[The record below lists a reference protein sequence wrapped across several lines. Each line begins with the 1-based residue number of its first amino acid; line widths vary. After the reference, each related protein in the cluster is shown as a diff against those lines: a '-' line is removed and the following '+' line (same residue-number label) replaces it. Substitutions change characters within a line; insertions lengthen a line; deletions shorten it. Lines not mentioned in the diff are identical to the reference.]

1 LDDIAVLV
9 ADGEAP
15 IVDLDDELALAART
29 DPEAFGLLYR
39 RHRLSVYRYLRS
51 RTPSD
56 DDAIELTAITFERAL
71 VAIPRYRSRG
81 GGVVAWLLRIARNA
95 AIDAGRRTSVIPL
108 DTDLVD
114 RRTAASPEAVA
125 IANEDR
131 RALAQALAALPE
143 AQREAVI
150 LRYAA
155 GLTARQ
161 IGEVLGKSDV
171 ATQKLLGRAL
181 ASIREHYRDDA

>member
-1 LDDIAVLV
+1 MAVLV
-9 ADGEAP
+9 AEGEAP

-51 RTPSD
+51 RSTSD
-56 DDAIELTAITFERAL
+56 DEAIELTAVTFERAL
-71 VAIPRYRSRG
+71 VAMPRYHPRG
-81 GGVVAWLLRIARNA
+81 GGFVAWLLRIARNA
-95 AIDAGRRTSVIPL
+95 AIDAGRRTPVIPL
-108 DTDLVD
+108 DADVVD
-114 RRTAASPEAVA
+114 RRPGASPEAVA
-125 IANEDR
+125 MTNEDR
-131 RALAQALAALPE
+131 RALAEAVAALPE
-143 AQREAVI
+143 PQREAVI

-161 IGEVLGKSDV
+161 IGAVLGKSDV

>member
-1 LDDIAVLV
+1 MAVLT

-15 IVDLDDELALAART
+15 IVELDDELALAART

-71 VAIPRYRSRG
+71 VAMPRYRPRG

-108 DTDLVD
+108 DTDVVD
-114 RRTAASPEAVA
+114 RRTGASPEALVV
-125 IANEDR
+125 ANEER
-131 RALAQALAALPE
+131 RALAEALATLPE
-143 AQREAVI
+143 PQREAVI

-155 GLTARQ
+155 GLRARQ
-161 IGEVLGKSDV
+161 IGEVLGKSDA
-171 ATQKLLGRAL
+171 ATQKLLSRAL
-181 ASIREHYRDDA
+181 ASIREHYRDHA

>member
-9 ADGEAP
+9 AEGEP
-15 IVDLDDELALAART
+15 PVVELDDELALAART

-39 RHRLSVYRYLRS
+39 LHRLSVYRYLRS
-51 RTPSD
+51 RTRSD

-95 AIDAGRRTSVIPL
+95 AIDAGRRTSAIPL
-108 DTDLVD
+108 DTDIVD
-114 RRTAASPEAVA
+114 RRTGASPEAVA

-131 RALAQALAALPE
+131 RALALALAALPE
-143 AQREAVI
+143 PQREAVI

>member
-1 LDDIAVLV
+1 LDELAVLRADAGTPVVGLDD
-9 ADGEAP
+9 D
-15 IVDLDDELALAART
+15 LALAART

-51 RTPSD
+51 RTSSD
-56 DDAIELTAITFERAL
+56 EDAIDLTATTFERAL
-71 VAIPRYRSRG
+71 VAMPRYRPRG

-108 DTDLVD
+108 DTDVVD
-114 RRTAASPEAVA
+114 RRPGASPEGVA
-125 IANEDR
+125 ITNEDR
-131 RALAQALAALPE
+131 EALFRAIAGLPE
-143 AQREAVI
+143 PQREAVI
-150 LRYAA
+150 LRYGS

-181 ASIREHYRDDA
+181 ASIRGHYRDDE

>member
-1 LDDIAVLV
+1 MDELAVLR
-9 ADGEAP
+9 AEGETP
-15 IVDLDDELALAART
+15 IVGLDDELALAART

-51 RTPSD
+51 RTTSD
-56 DDAIELTAITFERAL
+56 DDAIELTATTFERAL
-71 VAIPRYRSRG
+71 VAMPRYRPRG
-81 GGVVAWLLRIARNA
+81 GGVVAWLVRIARNA

-114 RRTAASPEAVA
+114 RRAGASPEAVA
-125 IANEDR
+125 ITNENR
-131 RALAQALAALPE
+131 QALAKALAALPE

-181 ASIREHYRDDA
+181 ATIREHYRDDE

>member
-1 LDDIAVLV
+1 MDELAVLRADAGTPVVGLDD
-9 ADGEAP
+9 D
-15 IVDLDDELALAART
+15 LALAART

-51 RTPSD
+51 RTRSD
-56 DDAIELTAITFERAL
+56 EDAIDLTATTFERAL
-71 VAIPRYRSRG
+71 VAMPRYRPRG

-95 AIDAGRRTSVIPL
+95 AIDAGRRTSVIPI
-108 DTDLVD
+108 DTDVVD
-114 RRTAASPEAVA
+114 RRPAASPEGVA
-125 IANEDR
+125 ITNEDR
-131 RALAQALAALPE
+131 EALSQAIAALPE
-143 AQREAVI
+143 PQREAVI
-150 LRYAA
+150 LRYGA

-181 ASIREHYRDDA
+181 ASIREHYRDDE

>member
-1 LDDIAVLV
+1 LDEIAVLL
-9 ADGEAP
+9 ADREAP
-15 IVDLDDELALAART
+15 VVGLDDELALAART

-51 RTPSD
+51 RTSSD
-56 DDAIELTAITFERAL
+56 DDAIELTATTFERAL
-71 VAIPRYRSRG
+71 VAMPRYRPRG

-108 DTDLVD
+108 DTDVVD
-114 RRTAASPEAVA
+114 HRPEASPEGVA
-125 IANEDR
+125 MTNEDR
-131 RALAQALAALPE
+131 RALAGALAALPE
-143 AQREAVI
+143 PQREAVI
-150 LRYAA
+150 LRYGA

-181 ASIREHYRDDA
+181 ASIREHYRDDS

>member
-1 LDDIAVLV
+1 MDDTAVLV
-9 ADGEAP
+9 ADGEAL

-51 RTPSD
+51 RTRSD
-56 DDAIELTAITFERAL
+56 DDAIDLTAVTFERAL
-71 VAIPRYRSRG
+71 VAMPRYRPRG

-95 AIDAGRRTSVIPL
+95 AIDVGRKTAGVPL

-114 RRTAASPEAVA
+114 RRTGASPEAVA

-131 RALAQALAALPE
+131 RALAQALDALPE
-143 AQREAVI
+143 PQREAVI

>member
-1 LDDIAVLV
+1 LDELAVLR

-15 IVDLDDELALAART
+15 VVGLDDELALAART

-51 RTPSD
+51 RTGSD
-56 DDAIELTAITFERAL
+56 DDAIDLTAITFERAL
-71 VAIPRYRSRG
+71 VAMQRYRPRG
-81 GGVVAWLLRIARNA
+81 GGFVAWLLRIARNA
-95 AIDAGRRTSVIPL
+95 AIDAGRRTSLLQL
-108 DTDLVD
+108 DGDVVD
-114 RRTAASPEAVA
+114 RRTVASPEAIA
-125 IANEDR
+125 IAQEDR
-131 RALAQALAALPE
+131 RALAQALVALPE
-143 AQREAVI
+143 PQREAVI

-181 ASIREHYRDDA
+181 ASIRGHYRDDE